1 MNVLCVTPTL
11 PVPTSGGRTRVF
23 NLIKQLAREHK
34 VFVLSFIQ
42 PSEEG
47 MVSELTPHCERVEL
61 IRFDGF
67 RPMGTWQNRIRGW
80 YRILFHRRPRYVRTF
95 PIDRMRLPLRALLT
109 EHDLDVALFEF
120 LQTASLSVEVG
131 ALPGILVEHNVES
144 HIARQQYHEAKNPIH
159 KARDWLTWQKLL
171 RYERQWVRRFPTCVA
186 VSEADAMRLRQMA
199 PNTDVHVVPNGVDV
213 QHFTPREVK
222 RARETLLF
230 FGTLSYG
237 PNLDAV
243 LWFCNQMW
251 PRIRKARP
259 EVKLEVV
266 GLDPPS
272 QVQQLE
278 NLPGVQITGFVPDI
292 RPKLWSATA
301 TVVPLRLGGGTRLKI
316 LEALAAGCP
325 VVSTS
330 VGAEGLSLVDGEHLL
345 LANTPEAFAL
355 RVVELLASP
364 DLRENLVDSGR
375 RIARRE
381 YDWAMIARRLQS
393 VLHRAAGMQHNGGT
407 R

>member
-1 MNVLCVTPTL
+1 
-11 PVPTSGGRTRVF
+11 
-23 NLIKQLAREHK
+23 
-34 VFVLSFIQ
+34 
-42 PSEEG
+42 
-47 MVSELTPHCERVEL
+47 
-61 IRFDGF
+61 
-67 RPMGTWQNRIRGW
+67 
-80 YRILFHRRPRYVRTF
+80 
-95 PIDRMRLPLRALLT
+95 
-109 EHDLDVALFEF
+109 
-120 LQTASLSVEVG
+120 
-131 ALPGILVEHNVES
+131 
-144 HIARQQYHEAKNPIH
+144 
-159 KARDWLTWQKLL
+159 
-171 RYERQWVRRFPTCVA
+171 
-186 VSEADAMRLRQMA
+186 MRLRQMA